1 MINRILI
8 RIKVIQTL
16 YSFLLVEKQFSIE
29 SNPSAPTKEKRF
41 AYSLY
46 LDMLVLL
53 IKLSREVERRRGE
66 YPLAGTRFI
75 SRLLMDERVK
85 SLMTRYSS
93 EPFPFDGIV
102 EGLARA
108 VKDSGV
114 YKSFLKDLDRD
125 VPAAEE
131 MVWTN
136 LLNMVVM
143 PSPLLT
149 AVIPDRVNYTMK
161 GVETMQGML
170 NRTISLRRRI
180 MWMKCSGL
188 STRVSTRQG
197 SSISGY

>member
-149 AVIPDRVNYTMK
+149 AVIPDRVESRPCRGCST
-161 GVETMQGML
+161 GHSP
-170 NRTISLRRRI
+170 ISLRRRI